1 MIEHIGNDEQKAD
14 KTTAPVEYHFHQK
27 LKEKTEPSTL
37 IDLFTMA
44 LLVLISVG
52 VIATYF
58 ITFNV
63 HTNVSVKSMTV
74 NTFWF
79 AVGTF
84 SIGMLGKRFFRRKGE
99 KTKAYIE
106 AEDKARK
113 AIEEL
118 NASEYANC
126 VGEYCR
132 QYTERVIKNYRRHLL
147 VTVGIEENVFETE
160 YLGKGLGFLWR
171 KWRKKELSFLQ
182 AKAIWKCNHVKIKA
196 YDPNFITS
204 YYAEPNVINV
214 PSAQNDTKKANS
226 RDNIKSFL
234 FAMCSAVSV
243 GFMFSDVVL
252 HFSGAVLFAAIIKLV
267 TIGVNVAWKATTGWN
282 LSIMEI
288 RRNYQ
293 RASEATACLKWAK
306 DQLQYVR

>member
-1 MIEHIGNDEQKAD
+1 MVEHIGNEEKRNEKA
-14 KTTAPVEYHFHQK
+14 TAPVEYHFHQK
-27 LKEKTEPSTL
+27 LKEKTEPSAL
-37 IDLFTMA
+37 IDLFQTA
-44 LLVLISVG
+44 LIILISVG

-58 ITFNV
+58 VTFNV

-74 NTFWF
+74 NTLWF

-84 SIGMLGKRFFRRKGE
+84 SIGMLGKRVFRRKGE

-106 AEDKARK
+106 AEQNAYK

-118 NASEYANC
+118 NSSEYANC
-126 VGEYCR
+126 VEAYCR
-132 QYTERVIKNYRRHLL
+132 EYTDRAIKNYRRHLL
-147 VTVGIEENVFETE
+147 VTVGIEETVFETE

-182 AKAIWKCNHVKIKA
+182 ARAIWKCNHVKIKA
-196 YDPNFITS
+196 YDPTFITS
-204 YYAEPNVINV
+204 YYAEPNVVNV
-214 PSAQNDTKKANS
+214 PSAQNDTKTANF
-226 RDNIKSFL
+226 RDNMRSVL
-234 FAMCSAVSV
+234 FVMCSAFGV

-252 HFSGAVLFAAIIKLV
+252 HFSGAVLFEAIIKLV
-267 TIGVNVAWKATTGWN
+267 TIGINLAWKATTGWN

-306 DQLQYVR
+306 DQL

>member
-27 LKEKTEPSTL
+27 LKEKTEPSAL
-37 IDLFTMA
+37 IDLFTTA
-44 LLVLISVG
+44 LIVLISVG

-74 NTFWF
+74 NTLWF

-84 SIGMLGKRFFRRKGE
+84 SIGMLGKRVFRRKGE

-132 QYTERVIKNYRRHLL
+132 QYTERVIKDYRRHLL

-160 YLGKGLGFLWR
+160 YLGKGLGFLWQ
-171 KWRKKELSFLQ
+171 KWRQKELSFLQ
-182 AKAIWKCNHVKIKA
+182 ARAIWKCNHVKIKA

-204 YYAEPNVINV
+204 YYAEPNVVNV
-214 PSAQNDTKKANS
+214 PSAQNDTQTANS
-226 RDNIKSFL
+226 RDNIKSIL
-234 FAMCSAVSV
+234 FVMCSAFGV

-252 HFSGAVLFAAIIKLV
+252 HFSGAVLFEAIIKLV
-267 TIGVNVAWKATTGWN
+267 TIGVNLALKATTGWN
-282 LSIMEI
+282 LSVMEI

-306 DQLQYVR
+306 DQL